1 MRLNEHVM
9 LGLREALSVTNQQ
22 RQQILNNRNV
32 WNDPA
37 LATQDRYPVMPESD
51 GTDRPLNPYSEV

>member
-1 MRLNEHVM
+1 MPGSKEVQF
-9 LGLREALSVTNQQ
+9 VTDQQ

-37 LATQDRYPVMPESD
+37 LANQDRYPVLPETD
-51 GTDRPLNPYSEV
+51 GTDRPVNPYSEV

>member
-1 MRLNEHVM
+1 M
-9 LGLREALSVTNQQ
+9 TNQQ
-22 RQQILNNRNV
+22 RQQVLNNRNV

-51 GTDRPLNPYSEV
+51 GTDRPQNPYSEV

>member
-1 MRLNEHVM
+1 MLQKEHVM
-9 LGLREALSVTNQQ
+9 LGSKEDQFVTDQQ
-22 RQQILNNRNV
+22 RQQVVNNRNV

-51 GTDRPLNPYSEV
+51 GTDQPVNPYSEV